1 MDIRSI
7 HSCIK
12 YFETTLGK
20 APRMVK
26 EDDQDIYCGPV
37 LTDFAKDLIDRVE
50 KRKKDARKPLT
61 PKKYS
66 PKKEAQ
72 VSP

>member
-26 EDDQDIYCGPV
+26 EGDEDIYCGPV
-37 LTDFAKDLIDRVE
+37 LTDYAKNLVERVE
-50 KRKKDARKPLT
+50 SQKKNNAYLTKRSPKRKNNTR
-61 PKKYS
+61 
-66 PKKEAQ
+66 
-72 VSP
+72 

>member
-12 YFETTLGK
+12 YFESTLGK

-26 EDDQDIYCGPV
+26 EDDKDVYCGPI
-37 LTDFAKDLIDRVE
+37 LTDFAKELVDRVE
-50 KRKKDARKPLT
+50 SKKKLKESLTRK
-61 PKKYS
+61 S
-66 PKKEAQ
+66 
-72 VSP
+72 

>member
-1 MDIRSI
+1 MDIKSI

-50 KRKKDARKPLT
+50 KRKKDADKALT
-61 PKKYS
+61 QKNTS
-66 PKKEAQ
+66 VKKEEQ

>member
-26 EDDQDIYCGPV
+26 EDDQDVYCGPE
-37 LTDFAKDLIDRVE
+37 LTDFAKELIDRVE
-50 KRKKDARKPLT
+50 KRKKDADKPLT
-61 PKKYS
+61 RKNTSLKK
-66 PKKEAQ
+66 KHR
-72 VSP
+72 

>member
-26 EDDQDIYCGPV
+26 ENDEDVYCGPV
-37 LTDFAKDLIDRVE
+37 LTDFAKDLIERVE
-50 KRKKDARKPLT
+50 NKKRSNAYLTKRSPESKNNTRKAPR
-61 PKKYS
+61 
-66 PKKEAQ
+66 
-72 VSP
+72 

>member
-26 EDDQDIYCGPV
+26 EDDKDIYCGPV
-37 LTDFAKDLIDRVE
+37 LTDFAKELVERVE
-50 KRKKDARKPLT
+50 NKKKLKRSLTKKSSEYKNIPR
-61 PKKYS
+61 
-66 PKKEAQ
+66 
-72 VSP
+72 

>member
-37 LTDFAKDLIDRVE
+37 LTDFAKELVERVE
-50 KRKKDARKPLT
+50 NKKKL
-61 PKKYS
+61 
-66 PKKEAQ
+66 KEALTRKSSERKNDYE
-72 VSP
+72 VSS

>member
-26 EDDQDIYCGPV
+26 EDDEDIYCGPV
-37 LTDFAKDLIDRVE
+37 LTDFAKELVDKVE
-50 KRKKDARKPLT
+50 KRKKDADKVLT
-61 PKKYS
+61 QKNTSVKK
-66 PKKEAQ
+66 KNR
-72 VSP
+72 

>member
-20 APRMVK
+20 APRMIK
-26 EDDQDIYCGPV
+26 EGDEDIYCGPV
-37 LTDFAKDLIDRVE
+37 LTDYAKNLVERVE
-50 KRKKDARKPLT
+50 SQKKNNAYLTKRSPKRKNNTR
-61 PKKYS
+61 
-66 PKKEAQ
+66 
-72 VSP
+72 